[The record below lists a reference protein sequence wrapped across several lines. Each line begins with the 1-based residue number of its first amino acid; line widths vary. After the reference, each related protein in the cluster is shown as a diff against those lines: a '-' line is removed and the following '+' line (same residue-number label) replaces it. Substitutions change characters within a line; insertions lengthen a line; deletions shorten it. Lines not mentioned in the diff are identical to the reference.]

1 MLQKKIKNIVDVY
14 DFEMSQA
21 VQNSVSR
28 FKKFTHGKKKQTE
41 HNLSKDLTFLEE
53 CDKAKENI
61 IQNLI
66 KLFENISK
74 LKGENH
80 E

>member
-1 MLQKKIKNIVDVY
+1 MLQKKIKNILDVY

-28 FKKFTHGKKKQTE
+28 FKKFIHGKKQTE
-41 HNLSKDLTFLEE
+41 YNLSKDLTFLEE
-53 CDKAKENI
+53 CDKAKENM